1 MSTVLITT
9 WVYKKGELAKQRM
22 ENWILGVAVIISLL
36 LTFTVA
42 WPLTYTHL
50 PFTGKINSLLLLL
63 VFFGIAIVAYYVLKI
78 FSGSLFMLY
87 TKISGVE
94 EEEILFT
101 NQKIATAKKI
111 WVLNNKVKKLTSV
124 SFAGS
129 KKREL
134 VFKGTETKPG
144 KRPVNYTINI
154 PVPLGEFR
162 NAAKVYVYFKNAL
175 V

>member
-1 MSTVLITT
+1 MSTELITA

-22 ENWILGVAVIISLL
+22 ENWILVIAVVISLL

-42 WPLTYTHL
+42 WSLTYTHFL
-50 PFTGKINSLLLLL
+50 FTRKINSLLLLL
-63 VFFGIAIVAYYVLKI
+63 IFFGIAIIAYYVVKI

-87 TKISGVE
+87 SKIAGIE

-101 NQKIATAKKI
+101 NQKIATTNKT
-111 WVLNNKVKKLTSV
+111 WVLNSEMKKLTSV
-124 SFAGS
+124 SFADS

-162 NAAKVYVYFKNAL
+162 NAAKVYVYFKNVL